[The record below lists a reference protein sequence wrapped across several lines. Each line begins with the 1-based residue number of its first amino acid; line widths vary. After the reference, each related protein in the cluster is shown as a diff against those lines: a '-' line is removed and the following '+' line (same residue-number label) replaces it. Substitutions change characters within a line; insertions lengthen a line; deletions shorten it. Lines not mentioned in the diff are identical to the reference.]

1 MASLKVNG
9 DINNNRVQLNTTVD
23 KDILDEFKR
32 SCKQIGIP
40 MNVLLEAFMQQFS
53 AGEFYLKLGKTKRD
67 TDIELK
73 E

>member
-9 DINNNRVQLNTTVD
+9 DINSNRTQLNTTVD
-23 KDILDEFKR
+23 KGILEEFKR
-32 SCKQIGIP
+32 SCKQTGIP

-67 TDIELK
+67 ADIELK